1 MIPVDAITVL
11 NPRARNKRVF
21 RELVTSIANLGLK
34 KPITV
39 SEREERGGYDLVCG
53 QGRLEAFIALGEKEI
68 PAVVVRASE
77 EDCYVMSLVEN
88 LARRQH
94 SSLELMREIEA
105 LKGRG
110 YSMSEIAPK
119 VDLSPEYVG
128 AVCDLLENGED
139 RLVAAVDRGLIPPS
153 IALEIVRAKESD
165 VQQALTDA
173 YANKTLPG
181 NMLLT
186 IRKIIEDRNRF
197 GKGLRGGRSG
207 RRGAVKVT
215 SAKLIR
221 DYMKETDRQKLMVKK
236 AELAKTRLIFLVN
249 AMRHLLCDEH
259 FVTLLR
265 AEGLQT
271 MPRPLAE
278 RIEAA
283 GA

>member
-1 MIPVDAITVL
+1 M
-11 NPRARNKRVF
+11 R
-21 RELVTSIANLGLK
+21 
-34 KPITV
+34 
-39 SEREERGGYDLVCG
+39 
-53 QGRLEAFIALGEKEI
+53 AFIVLGEKEI
-68 PAVVVRASE
+68 PAVVTRASE

-94 SSLELMREIEA
+94 SSLELMRGIGA
-105 LKGRG
+105 LKERG
-110 YSMSEIAPK
+110 YSVNEIAAK

-128 AVCDLLENGED
+128 AVCALLENGEE

-165 VQQALTDA
+165 VQLALTA
-173 YANKTLPG
+173 YENKTLPG

-186 IRKIIEDRNRF
+186 IRKIIEDRNQF
-197 GKGLRGGRSG
+197 GKGFRSSRPG
-207 RRGAVKVT
+207 RRGKVKVT

-236 AELAKTRLIFLVN
+236 AELAKNCLIFLVN
-249 AMRHLLCDEH
+249 AMRRLLTDEH

-265 AEGLQT
+265 AESLHT